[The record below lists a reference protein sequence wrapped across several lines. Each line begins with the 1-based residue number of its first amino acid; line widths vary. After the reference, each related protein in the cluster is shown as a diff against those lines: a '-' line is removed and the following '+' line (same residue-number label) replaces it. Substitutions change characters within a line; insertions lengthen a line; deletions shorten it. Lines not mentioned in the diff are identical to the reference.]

1 MILYI
6 NGNEHCAGAG
16 AVVKA
21 VHAEDDINL
30 WWMGQTA
37 HPSNL
42 NVSFGNYLR
51 QILKAR
57 LINQAHAGSTN
68 ETIILETKK
77 FLETNPVQEQIVA
90 IFGMPE
96 SNLEQL
102 QDFGAYLR
110 SKNIKH
116 IIYPHEDYVEWL
128 TKKKFVPDEQG
139 YFGRDAHAA
148 WAGHLVRP
156 LTTIL

>member
-1 MILYI
+1 MILYV

-16 AVVKA
+16 AVVDM

-51 QILKAR
+51 QVLKAR
-57 LINQAHAGSTN
+57 YINQAHAGHTN
-68 ETIILETKK
+68 SSIIEETKK
-77 FLETNPVQEQIVA
+77 FLETNSVREQIVA

-96 SNLEQL
+96 NDAEQL
-102 QDFGAYLR
+102 KEFGSFLK
-110 SKNIKH
+110 SKNVKH

-128 TKKKFVPDEQG
+128 TKKKFTPDAHG

-148 WAGHLVRP
+148 WAGYLVKP